1 MQESTWNILLFYE
14 MMKFFL
20 FFVIFIDARF
30 SFSDAF
36 AFFDV

>member
-1 MQESTWNILLFYE
+1 
-14 MMKFFL
+14 MKFFL